1 MTSPFDFINA
11 ISQTKKDLIA
21 EDPTVTKEYN
31 AWMVNKGLSYFHD
44 TIEYANQMNMYYH
57 LDKEL
62 QFRYLINIVRP
73 RKRFAKWVKKS
84 KDDDLDAVMRYYGYS
99 MSKAKSALSI
109 LTPPQLEQIKRI
121 LQEAGN
127 DR

>member
-1 MTSPFDFINA
+1 MTNPFDFINA

-21 EDPTVTKEYN
+21 EDPSLEKEYN
-31 AWMVNKGLSYFHD
+31 PWMVNKGLSYHHD

-57 LDKEL
+57 LDKKA
-62 QFRYLINIVRP
+62 QFSYLINIIRP
-73 RKRFAKWVKKS
+73 RKRFAKWVKSS
-84 KDDDLDAVMRYYGYS
+84 KDSDLEAVMRYYGYNI
-99 MSKAKSALSI
+99 SKAKSALSI
-109 LTPPQLEQIKRI
+109 LTPEQLAQIKTI